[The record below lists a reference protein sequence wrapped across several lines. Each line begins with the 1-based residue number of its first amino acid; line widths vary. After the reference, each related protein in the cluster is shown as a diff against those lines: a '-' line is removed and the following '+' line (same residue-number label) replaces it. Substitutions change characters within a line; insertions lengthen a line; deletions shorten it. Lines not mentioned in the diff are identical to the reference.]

1 MFNGSIKLKNKI
13 SIINALSKVL
23 IIAISVFIIPWMVN
37 QMSIKDLD
45 NQLIASLD
53 KTYSLLEQYGVQE
66 FVRQDSDKQS
76 FGSYNILKEEYI
88 SIEKVSDTL
97 LYEEIAYSKRAI
109 EGEIFEYRVIS
120 ATFESNG
127 SYYLIEIGKSINSIV
142 AFQKLV
148 KKFTFYFL
156 LVLMAVT
163 ILFELLTT
171 QYLLS
176 PFARIIERLKASD
189 HPKNFDYT
197 PVRTTTSDFKDL
209 EENIHG
215 LMKKIELAFNEERD
229 YISNIS
235 HELLTPISI
244 IRTKLDNFVNS
255 TQLTDDEI
263 VKIIESKVT
272 LGRLTKMVRTLLL
285 LSRIDN
291 EEYLL
296 ADRVSLNELLRSLGT
311 DFQEHFEQKKQEFE
325 LRIPDEP
332 VYIQGNRELLH
343 ILFFNL
349 VNNAIKYTPD
359 GGRIGVILFIENGV
373 PVVEIADNGIG
384 IPEEN
389 LPFIFTRFKK
399 FQESGN
405 NFGLGLALVKKIIDY
420 QQFSIEVY
428 SKAGEGSRFVIRCA
442 PGPPP
447 FPPPALKGRH
457 VLTQGEALCR
467 PG

>member
-1 MFNGSIKLKNKI
+1 MIIHRIRLKNKI
-13 SIINALSKVL
+13 SIINALSKAL
-23 IIAISVFIIPWMVN
+23 IIAISVFIIPWLVN
-37 QMSIKDLD
+37 RMSIRDLD
-45 NQLIASLD
+45 NKLVESLD
-53 KTYSLLEQYGVQE
+53 KTYDLVEQYGVDE
-66 FVRQDSDKQS
+66 FIRQGGDQQA

-88 SIEKVSDTL
+88 SIEKVSDTT
-97 LYEEIAYSKRAI
+97 LYEEIDYSKRAI

-127 SYYLIEIGKSINSIV
+127 NYYLIEIGKSINNIV

-148 KKFTFYFL
+148 KKFTFFFL

-171 QYLLS
+171 QYLLR
-176 PFARIIERLKASD
+176 PFSRIIERLKASD

-197 PVRTTTSDFKDL
+197 PVRTSTSDFKEL

-215 LMKKIELAFNEERD
+215 LMRKIESAFNEERD

-244 IRTKLDNFVNS
+244 IRTKLDNFVQ
-255 TQLTDDEI
+255 TTHLTDDEM
-263 VKIIESKVT
+263 VRIIESKVT
-272 LGRLTKMVRTLLL
+272 LGRLTKLVRTLLL

-296 ADRVSLNELLRSLGT
+296 ADRVSLNELLRSLAT
-311 DFQEHFEQKKQEFE
+311 DFQEHFEQKKLEFE
-325 LRIPDEP
+325 LAVPEENLE
-332 VYIQGNRELLH
+332 IQGNRELLH

-349 VNNAIKYTPD
+349 VNNAIKYTPEK
-359 GGRIGVILFIENGV
+359 GRISLRLHAEGDI
-373 PVVEIADNGIG
+373 PVVDIADNGIG

-405 NFGLGLALVKKIIDY
+405 NFGLGLALVKKIVDY
-420 QQFSIEVY
+420 QHFTIEV
-428 SKAGEGSRFVIRCA
+428 SSRPGEGTRFVIRC
-442 PGPPP
+442 G
-447 FPPPALKGRH
+447 
-457 VLTQGEALCR
+457 
-467 PG
+467 